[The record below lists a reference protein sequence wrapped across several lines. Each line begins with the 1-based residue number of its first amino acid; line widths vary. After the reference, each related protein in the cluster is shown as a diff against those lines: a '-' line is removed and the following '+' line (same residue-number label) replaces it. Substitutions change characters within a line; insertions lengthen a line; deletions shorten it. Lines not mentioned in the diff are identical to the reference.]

1 MGMIMKV
8 ALQMNLERQLRLALH
23 PAVQPEPTL
32 EQGLT
37 LVLELAVRLPEGHLY
52 TGRLPMQA
60 FCLLVLPKVAN
71 RGASW
76 SIPFACNQMRLQ
88 AVVSRVRLL
97 QVCQVC
103 SLLGYSPW
111 AEHRCHLTR

>member
-1 MGMIMKV
+1 MTA
-8 ALQMNLERQLRLALH
+8 ALQINLEQQERLALH

-37 LVLELAVRLPEGHLY
+37 LGLSLEVVLPEGHLCM
-52 TGRLPMQA
+52 GRFPIQA

-76 SIPFACNQMRLQ
+76 SILFACNQMRLR

-103 SLLGYSPW
+103 SLLGYRPW